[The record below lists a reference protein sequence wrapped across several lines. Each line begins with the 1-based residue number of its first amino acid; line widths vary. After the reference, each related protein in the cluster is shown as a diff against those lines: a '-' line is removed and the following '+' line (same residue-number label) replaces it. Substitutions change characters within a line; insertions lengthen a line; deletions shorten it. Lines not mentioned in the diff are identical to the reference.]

1 MAPERLI
8 LSSSYPSVYRLYL
21 YVRTPSDLHHLCLT
35 SSSFVIPL
43 DPLPHKCI
51 IVLNT
56 VAVRF
61 IYSLTD
67 LDDQRLSLGP
77 VKASWLRYG
86 CYEDLDADPAY
97 LNRRQF
103 LLVGLRSEIGFL
115 RSVLS
120 VSCNRCC
127 TLTLNPL
134 SIFDSPNRLLY
145 GLTPHFM
152 FTPSTVTIRLF
163 ICLVTVGFVLT
174 NEFSRTGVHGTSL
187 FFQDTLV
194 EFPSPLSNQANIHSS
209 SSSSLS
215 HKYATVSPVFSL
227 NNIFSGTVEIH
238 LVSRSIIVSIEV
250 DLGYLMDCMAKSSF
264 SMSIAKAWI
273 FTEQSGISNT
283 LGSTMQDT
291 ALAL

>member
-1 MAPERLI
+1 MAPVRLI

-115 RSVLS
+115 RTAPG
-120 VSCNRCC
+120 CNRCC

-145 GLTPHFM
+145 AL
-152 FTPSTVTIRLF
+152 
-163 ICLVTVGFVLT
+163 VLT